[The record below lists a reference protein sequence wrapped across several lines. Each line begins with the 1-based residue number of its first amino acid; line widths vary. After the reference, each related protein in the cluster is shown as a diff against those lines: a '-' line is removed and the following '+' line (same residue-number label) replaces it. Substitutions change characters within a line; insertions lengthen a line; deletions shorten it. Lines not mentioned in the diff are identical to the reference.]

1 MIIDAKRKDIKF
13 YLDFLL
19 VFVDGVY
26 PTSGNRASSEWMDS
40 APKNGIIE
48 FELIE
53 NLNTFLRTN
62 NLNLLPDSQRP
73 KILDLMFLIIC

>member
-53 NLNTFLRTN
+53 HIFKKKKFERTFRCRRGL
-62 NLNLLPDSQRP
+62 
-73 KILDLMFLIIC
+73 KFWI